1 MTVLILAQHDNNA
14 IQPSTLSTVTAA
26 QNLGKDIHL
35 LIAGYKCDNVA
46 RSASLI
52 DGVTKILHV
61 DANHYE
67 HFLAEETT
75 PLVVELTKSETYSH
89 ILAPATSFGKNLLP
103 RIAALLNVQQIS
115 NVSKI
120 IDEETFVQPVYT
132 GNALATV
139 RSTSKIKILTIRP
152 TAFNKAS
159 LSIDNP
165 ASIEQIPP
173 TPAVN
178 KSRFIQREI
187 IETERPNLTTAKIVV
202 AGGHALGSKENFK
215 MLETLA
221 DKLGGAIGAT
231 RAAVDAGYIPND
243 AQIGQTG
250 KIIAPELYIGIGLSG
265 AVQHTSGLRDTKV
278 IVAINTDEK
287 APICEMADYSLNM
300 DLFEALPQLIEK
312 L

>member
-1 MTVLILAQHDNNA
+1 MTTLIIAQHDNKSIHPA
-14 IQPSTLSTVTAA
+14 SLSTVTAA
-26 QNLGKDIHL
+26 TKLGKDVHL
-35 LIAGYKCDNVA
+35 LVAGYKCENVA

-52 DGVTKILHV
+52 IGVDKVLHV
-61 DANHYE
+61 DAMHYE
-67 HFLAEETT
+67 HFLAEEMTQ
-75 PLVVELTKSETYSH
+75 LIVELTQDEVYSH
-89 ILAPATSFGKNLLP
+89 ILAPTTSFGKNILP
-103 RIAALLNVQQIS
+103 RIAALLDVQQIS
-115 NVSKI
+115 NVSEI
-120 IDEETFVQPVYT
+120 IDEQTFVHPVYT

-139 RSTSKIKILTIRP
+139 RSKDKLKLLTIR
-152 TAFNKAS
+152 TTVFDKAS
-159 LSIDNP
+159 LSVEEP
-165 ASIEQIPP
+165 ALIEQVAY

-187 IETERPNLTTAKIVV
+187 IETERPNLTAAKIVV
-202 AGGHALGSKENFK
+202 AGGRAIGSIENFK

-250 KIIAPELYIGIGLSG
+250 KIIAPDLYIGVGLSG
-265 AVQHTSGLRDTKV
+265 AVQHTSGLRDTKT

-287 APICEMADYSLNM
+287 APICEMADYSLNA
-300 DLFEALPQLIEK
+300 DLFDVLPELIEK